1 MDKEDLRD
9 CKDIMQ
15 KIIDNMRRKNLP
27 FNGVLNGGFFKTP
40 KGIKFMEFNGR
51 FGDPEALNILSV
63 LQGSFAELLE
73 NISNKNLNEENVRFI
88 KKASVVKISGG
99 KGIPQ

>member
-1 MDKEDLRD
+1 MVLAPASYDYPFRYEDDLGAGTGGMGCFTAAEKTLPFMDKEDLRD

-40 KGIKFMEFNGR
+40 KGN
-51 FGDPEALNILSV
+51 
-63 LQGSFAELLE
+63 
-73 NISNKNLNEENVRFI
+73 
-88 KKASVVKISGG
+88 
-99 KGIPQ
+99 

>member
-1 MDKEDLRD
+1 MFYGRRKNLAFMDKEDLRD

-40 KGIKFMEFNGR
+40 KE
-51 FGDPEALNILSV
+51 LS
-63 LQGSFAELLE
+63 LW
-73 NISNKNLNEENVRFI
+73 NLTD
-88 KKASVVKISGG
+88 ASETRKR
-99 KGIPQ
+99 